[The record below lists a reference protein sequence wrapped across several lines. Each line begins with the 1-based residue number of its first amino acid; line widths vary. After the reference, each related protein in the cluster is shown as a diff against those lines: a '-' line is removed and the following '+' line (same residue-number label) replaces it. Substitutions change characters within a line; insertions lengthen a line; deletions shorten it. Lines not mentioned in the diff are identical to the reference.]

1 MSYIIQK
8 SHIYDNLKSFP
19 SIKESLPNNI
29 GHAQMIH
36 GRTKTK
42 IIGIC
47 SIVVPKKNRQF
58 PPGPDWHLVFII
70 K

>member
-36 GRTKTK
+36 VQDQNKNNWL
-42 IIGIC
+42 
-47 SIVVPKKNRQF
+47 PPKNRQF
-58 PPGPDWHLVFII
+58 PPGPNGHLVFIV
-70 K
+70 

>member
-42 IIGIC
+42 IIGY
-47 SIVVPKKNRQF
+47 PQKNRQF
-58 PPGPDWHLVFII
+58 PPGPNGHLVFIA
-70 K
+70 